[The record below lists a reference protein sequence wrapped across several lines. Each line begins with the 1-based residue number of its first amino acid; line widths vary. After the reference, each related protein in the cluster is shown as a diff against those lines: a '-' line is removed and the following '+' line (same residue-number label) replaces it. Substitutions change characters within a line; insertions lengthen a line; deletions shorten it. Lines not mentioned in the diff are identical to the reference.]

1 MGNRLTRVGL
11 EKAAGKWIGS
21 SWTREGSKI
30 MDRLGLDSS
39 ILGGLKAGVS
49 GDARYLGSVGRDLVI
64 LGG

>member
-1 MGNRLTRVGL
+1 
-11 EKAAGKWIGS
+11 
-21 SWTREGSKI
+21 

-49 GDARYLGSVGRDLVI
+49 GDARYLGFVGRDLVI